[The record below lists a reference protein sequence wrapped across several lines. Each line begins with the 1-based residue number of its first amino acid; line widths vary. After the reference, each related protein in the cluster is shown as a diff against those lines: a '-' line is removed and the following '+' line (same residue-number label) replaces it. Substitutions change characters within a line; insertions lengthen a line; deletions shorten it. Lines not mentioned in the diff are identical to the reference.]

1 MSSYNIAVFSINNL
15 FLASLFLLIN
25 WSTLLL
31 HYVSV
36 LIHITLKS
44 LETSELFVLNDR
56 ESKELSPSKLCIIG
70 VIVRSF
76 WNNLISDSA
85 RLISFSFIESC
96 ANKPLYV
103 SISVSV
109 RMLLFCNVLAL
120 SFNSC
125 NCCST
130 PDLFPFSLRLLSN
143 WKYSFFNWNKLN
155 TDEVTSLSIKV
166 FASE

>member
-1 MSSYNIAVFSINNL
+1 MSASNIAVFSINNCC
-15 FLASLFLLIN
+15 LAASVLSIN
-25 WSTLLL
+25 SSTILV
-31 HYVSV
+31 HSVSV
-36 LIHITLKS
+36 LIRKPLKS

-56 ESKELSPSKLCIIG
+56 ESKELSPSKLCMIG

-109 RMLLFCNVLAL
+109 RMLLFCNVVAL

-155 TDEVTSLSIKV
+155 TDEVISLSIKV
-166 FASE
+166 FTSE